1 MEREIGILARKRI
14 EKEIK
19 DFNKEPPENIS
30 IDFIDDSDISR
41 IEASIK
47 GPEESP
53 YEGYVFK
60 VYIEYPPDY
69 PFKPPKFEFITKIY
83 HPNIKIYGRNF
94 FCCCVLPEIV
104 TAWSPNL
111 TFQDILS
118 KGIELLST
126 PDVYH
131 LCDNS
136 DREIAELYKSNNEE
150 FNRRAKEWAQRYA
163 EPE

>member
-30 IDFIDDSDISR
+30 IDFIDYSDISR

-53 YEGYVFK
+53 YEGYIFK
-60 VYIEYPPDY
+60 VYIKYPPDY

-126 PDVYH
+126 PDVDH
-131 LCDNS
+131 LCNNS
-136 DREIAELYKSNNEE
+136 ALEIAELYKNNKEE